1 MIEFQGVYKTY
12 GADSRVS
19 HALQD
24 VNLHIDD
31 GEFAFIVGASGAGK
45 STFLKLIRREE
56 TPTSGEIVV
65 NNFRLSRLK
74 RKDIPYYRRTMGIVF
89 QDFRLI
95 DSMTVF
101 ENVAFPMRVVGKS
114 RREIRHR
121 VEHVLALM
129 DLQGKG
135 NRFPR
140 ELSGGEQQRVGL
152 ARALVNN
159 PSLIIADEPTG
170 NVDPQMSYDIVEML
184 TQINKISNTTVLMVT
199 HEHELVHQFN
209 HRVITLE
216 KGHIVADTGRP
227 RRVGTV
233 SLGAMA
239 AEMGGAEE

>member
-12 GADSRVS
+12 GSDDHVS

-56 TPTSGEIVV
+56 IPTSGEIVV

-74 RKDIPYYRRTMGIVF
+74 RKDIPFYRRTMGIVF

-114 RREIRHR
+114 RREIHRR
-121 VEHVLALM
+121 VEHVLSLM

-135 NRFPR
+135 NRKPP

-199 HEHELVHQFN
+199 HEHELVHQFH